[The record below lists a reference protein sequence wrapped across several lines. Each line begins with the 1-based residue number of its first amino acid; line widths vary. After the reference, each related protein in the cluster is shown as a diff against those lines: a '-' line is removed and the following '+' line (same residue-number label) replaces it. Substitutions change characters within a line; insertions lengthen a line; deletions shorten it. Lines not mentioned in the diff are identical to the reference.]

1 MKSFKLKINPKVR
14 EALTRLQ
21 PVVALESTII
31 AHGMP
36 FPQNVTTALEVEQII
51 RNHGA
56 VPATIGIINGELI
69 VGLTEDE
76 INFLAQSQNVIK
88 VSRRDLPFV
97 IARRQHG
104 ATTVAATMIIAALAG
119 IKVFVTGGIGGVHR
133 GAGDSFDV
141 SADLQELAQTD
152 VAVISAGVKS
162 ILDIASTLE
171 YLETYGVPVVTYG
184 SPDFPAFYTSKS
196 GVCSPYQIDDVKEIA
211 QVLQIKW
218 DLGLRGGMV
227 IANPVPS
234 THQMPPQAI
243 NEAIAVALQQADA
256 LDIRGKAIPPYLLDA
271 IKDLTAGKS
280 LEANIQLVYNN
291 AKLGA
296 RIAVELSALNQ
307 QQ

>member
-1 MKSFKLKINPKVR
+1 MKSFKLKINPQVR

-171 YLETYGVPVVTYG
+171 YLETHGVPVVTYG

-196 GVCSPYQIDDVKEIA
+196 GVCSPYQIDDAKEIA

-256 LDIRGKAIPPYLLDA
+256 LDIRGKAITPYLLDA

>member
-1 MKSFKLKINPKVR
+1 MKSFKLKINPQVR

-36 FPQNVTTALEVEQII
+36 FPQNVTTALEVEKII

-171 YLETYGVPVVTYG
+171 YLETHGVPVVTYG

-256 LDIRGKAIPPYLLDA
+256 LDIRGKAITPYLLDA